1 MLQTLPILEYTER
14 QYKTPFRHHST
25 TPAPGT
31 TEQIPTTN
39 ILTPENEVEQS
50 TLSPNYLSTNEE
62 VYNKI
67 RISNTENE
75 VESTLATTP
84 VPVTTTTTETTTT
97 LKSHRIRGRP
107 VKYDKTR
114 PRFSVKE
121 YR

>member
-1 MLQTLPILEYTER
+1 MLQIVLLEYTER

-25 TPAPGT
+25 TAVPGT
-31 TEQIPTTN
+31 TEQMPTTN
-39 ILTPENEVEQS
+39 ILTPENEAEQS
-50 TLSPNYLSTNEE
+50 TLSPNYLSANEE

-67 RISNTENE
+67 GISKTENE

-97 LKSHRIRGRP
+97 SKSHRIRGRP
-107 VKYDKTR
+107 IKYDKTR